1 MRNRRLPTQLLISLA
16 VEALP
21 SFACGQPYAPPAQP
35 DSAAVLEGTL
45 SEAQASPQRQAAL
58 TGLRNLASHLSTQSS
73 AGAGN
78 RIFNVDNYRALRE
91 ATIGSG
97 FEVYLADPSALQ
109 SGKRLDESLY
119 GSGEW
124 RFVVMANGKSVGLIT
139 VARMDGKWS
148 MVQAGAS
155 ELAEEIQSISTRYA
169 QRLPQ
174 AKLRFVRCQQAV
186 ADFIEVSTQQAA
198 ASATAPV
205 YIPLVSAR
213 AMLERGHADAANPV
227 VTTESV
233 LSDAELSDRLRQSTR
248 HAVGDPR
255 FGH

>member
-1 MRNRRLPTQLLISLA
+1 
-16 VEALP
+16 
-21 SFACGQPYAPPAQP
+21 
-35 DSAAVLEGTL
+35 VLEGTL

-58 TGLRNLASHLSTQSS
+58 TGLRNLASHLSMPSL

-78 RIFNVDNYRALRE
+78 RIFNIDDYRALRE
-91 ATIGSG
+91 ATIGNG
-97 FEVYLADPSALQ
+97 FEMYLVDPRALL

-148 MVQAGAS
+148 MVEAGAS
-155 ELAEEIQSISTRYA
+155 ELAEEIQSVSTRYA

-174 AKLRFVRCQQAV
+174 AQLRFVRCQQAV

-198 ASATAPV
+198 ASATAPA
-205 YIPLVSAR
+205 YIPLASAR
-213 AMLERGHADAANPV
+213 AMPERGHADAANPV

-233 LSDAELSDRLRQSTR
+233 LSEAELSNRLRQSVR